1 MRCWWGLAEYGG
13 ALVSGPYLSTR
24 SRSREDCRSGA
35 VIGPGAPLD
44 LMPPVRAAPARGPH
58 STNIFPQGSS
68 LGGLQLY
75 PLTGTLPPCWLQGG
89 FIASEAVLCMGGPL
103 LTVGAS

>member
-1 MRCWWGLAEYGG
+1 
-13 ALVSGPYLSTR
+13 
-24 SRSREDCRSGA
+24 
-35 VIGPGAPLD
+35 
-44 LMPPVRAAPARGPH
+44 MPPVRAAPARGPH

-103 LTVGAS
+103 LTVGASWIAPAGHGSHSPTMYYTPDQARPPAGGLVQAKPGKNNNSPGW